1 MMQRRP
7 RSRSVHRSAAIL
19 LAALVCLLVVVVIGT
34 LLMQTVL
41 RQQRQLLHAQ
51 EQVQVF
57 WLAESAVQRAVTRLT
72 AAADYGGETWQAA
85 GRSARGPWTGVAVI
99 RVETAPGDPARRR
112 VVVEARC
119 GDEPSRRVAQR
130 RQVVVLL
137 PAQGA
142 SS

>member
-1 MMQRRP
+1 MTRRSSP
-7 RSRSVHRSAAIL
+7 IRRSAAIL
-19 LAALVCLLVVVVIGT
+19 LAALVCLLVVVAVGT
-34 LLMQTVL
+34 LLMQSML
-41 RQQRQLLHAQ
+41 RHQRQLLHAQ

-57 WLAESAVQRAVTRLT
+57 WLAESAVQRAATRLKS
-72 AAADYGGETWQAA
+72 AGDYRGETWQVE
-85 GRSARGPWTGVAVI
+85 GRSARGPWTGVVAI
-99 RVETAPGDPARRR
+99 RVETVPGDPARRQ
-112 VVVEARC
+112 VVVEAHC